1 MKSYRAL
8 AIKELFAQRVTSV
21 LVLIAVILSTMM
33 TTIVGQSL
41 GVLTAMR
48 EQQAI
53 ALGGNRYA
61 TFLQM
66 DADQLHALQQDKR
79 LSYVGASI
87 YLGSMEL
94 TSTLNLGLTEYQG
107 DNASIYPSSTNIKEG
122 KLPQAPMELALPEDV
137 LQYLGFDGNIGDT
150 ISLSLEKSLRHNI
163 ADSYSY
169 TAEFVLTGILESNYL
184 GYVSGTVTGVVGE
197 GTAIQLL
204 PQSHIYYNVD
214 IRTADKSAFQ
224 SIVDDINGKLQIHE
238 LDTSYNMVYLNAMG
252 ISYTADSEDAND
264 TGFSFMAVAGILVA
278 FLILLAAGL
287 VIYNILK
294 ISVSKRMK
302 GYGTLRAIGGEKGQ
316 LYQIVVIEV
325 ILLCVIGIP
334 VGMLLGSLS
343 ASGILAA
350 ATGLI
355 SPELFL
361 VQNATELQALI
372 AENSSLK
379 VISLI
384 ISGAITLIFAMFAA
398 LPAARS
404 AAKVSPIMA
413 MSGTNLKIH
422 RRKRRT
428 RKIRNF
434 EAYYARLNLKR
445 NKGRTAITVL
455 SLIMSIT
462 VFIALQGFTTI
473 LNAASALQESH
484 LGDYQIT
491 NETVGF
497 SADALRELQ
506 ENESVQ
512 SVAAIQFSLYE
523 QNEAGKPDGIDIG
536 FALKPGETFQV
547 IGLNDEYWDYFM
559 GSELS
564 ADQLE
569 ELKSGNAC
577 VVRNPISVSYGEEP
591 LEFTSIEA
599 GSTICV
605 AGADLAVLE
614 TLDGYEGYLGIGNGG
629 FTNGVQVIV
638 DDSTYEQ
645 LTGKNSYS
653 EFLPTLN
660 KDVDRE
666 TFDTF
671 VEDFCKQT
679 PGTTFL
685 SYEETDQ
692 QLQESFAQIQMLA
705 WGLILFVGLIGILN
719 IINTVYTN
727 IHTRVTEIGMQRA
740 IGMSASSLY
749 KTFLWEGAYYGIT
762 ASVIGSILGYICT
775 IFIEAAT
782 SDTIQLVAIPVVSIL
797 EATLLAVGA
806 CLLAT
811 AIPLRKISNMSIV
824 DSIETIE

>member
-1 MKSYRAL
+1 MAKKAR
-8 AIKELFAQRVTSV
+8 
-21 LVLIAVILSTMM
+21 
-33 TTIVGQSL
+33 
-41 GVLTAMR
+41 
-48 EQQAI
+48 
-53 ALGGNRYA
+53 
-61 TFLQM
+61 
-66 DADQLHALQQDKR
+66 
-79 LSYVGASI
+79 SI
-87 YLGSMEL
+87 
-94 TSTLNLGLTEYQG
+94 
-107 DNASIYPSSTNIKEG
+107 
-122 KLPQAPMELALPEDV
+122 
-137 LQYLGFDGNIGDT
+137 
-150 ISLSLEKSLRHNI
+150 
-163 ADSYSY
+163 
-169 TAEFVLTGILESNYL
+169 
-184 GYVSGTVTGVVGE
+184 
-197 GTAIQLL
+197 
-204 PQSHIYYNVD
+204 
-214 IRTADKSAFQ
+214 
-224 SIVDDINGKLQIHE
+224 
-238 LDTSYNMVYLNAMG
+238 
-252 ISYTADSEDAND
+252 
-264 TGFSFMAVAGILVA
+264 
-278 FLILLAAGL
+278 
-287 VIYNILK
+287 
-294 ISVSKRMK
+294 SKRMK

-638 DDSTYEQ
+638 DDSIYEQ
-645 LTGKNSYS
+645 LTGKNTYS